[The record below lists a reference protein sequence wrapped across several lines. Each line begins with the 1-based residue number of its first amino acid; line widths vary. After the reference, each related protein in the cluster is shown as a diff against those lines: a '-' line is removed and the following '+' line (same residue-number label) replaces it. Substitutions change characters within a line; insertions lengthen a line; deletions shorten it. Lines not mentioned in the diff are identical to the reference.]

1 MKRIIGIDLG
11 TTNSCV
17 AIIEKGQ
24 YKVLENTEGGRTT
37 PSVVSFRDGSIV
49 VGTAAKRQAVNY
61 PKNTL
66 YAVKRLI
73 GRKFEDL
80 GEQEKH
86 LAYETFPSN
95 NGDAWIRIDDK
106 EFAPQQISA
115 EVLRYLKQSAE
126 QQIGESVTDA
136 IITVPAYFNESQRQ
150 ATKDAGKIAGLN
162 VLRIIN
168 EPTAAALAY
177 GITRDNKNNQTI
189 IVYDLGGGT
198 LDVSVISISN
208 VDDEWQFD
216 VLATNGDTLL
226 GGEDFD
232 QIIIERILQDF
243 YKEYGLDLSSDP
255 LALQRIKEAA
265 EKTKIELSTAFES
278 HVALPYITIHP
289 EKGPVHISQTITR
302 SQYEQWCQTL
312 VQKLL
317 TPCQIALE
325 DAQLKVS
332 DITDVL
338 LVGGQTRAPL
348 VTKVVSDF
356 FKKEPRRD
364 VNPDEAIAIGAAI
377 QGSVLSGER
386 EDVLLLDVTPLS
398 LGVEVRGGLM
408 STIIPKN
415 TTIPTRVSRFFS
427 TTQDMQSL
435 VHLSVLQGERTQAK
449 DNHKLG
455 DLLLTDIPPAPAGMP
470 KLEVIFDLDSN
481 GLLQVSVEEKVS
493 KKSAKATIQPSSGLS
508 SEQIQDMLAEAQI
521 NAEYDRMQKELAIL
535 NYEKDNLLN
544 KIDLFLAQDLDKLP
558 PDKVLL
564 LKQNQLALKQTNQE
578 DLSTIRKLMV
588 SLNMDLLALSTMLYQ

>member
-37 PSVVSFRDGSIV
+37 PSIVSFRDGSVIV
-49 VGTAAKRQAVNY
+49 GAPAKRQSVNY
-61 PKNTL
+61 PKSTL

-73 GRKFEDL
+73 GRKFQDL
-80 GEQEKH
+80 GDQEKH
-86 LAYETFPSN
+86 LAYETFPAN
-95 NGDAWIRIDDK
+95 NGDAWIRVGDK
-106 EFAPQQISA
+106 EFAPQQVSA

-126 QQIGESVTDA
+126 QQIGEPVTDA

-177 GITRDNKNNQTI
+177 GITRDSKDTQTI

-216 VLATNGDTLL
+216 VLSTNGDTLL

-232 QIIIERILQDF
+232 QLIIENIIQNF
-243 YKEYGLDLSSDP
+243 KAEHGLDLSGDA
-255 LALQRIKEAA
+255 LAIQRIKEVA
-265 EKTKIELSTAFES
+265 EKTKIELSTTFES
-278 HVALPYITIHP
+278 HVALPYITVHP

-302 SQYEQWCQTL
+302 SQYEQWCQPL
-312 VQKLL
+312 VEKLL
-317 TPCQIALE
+317 TPCTIALD
-325 DAQLKVS
+325 DAKLKIS

-348 VTKVVSDF
+348 VAKMVSEF
-356 FKKEPRRD
+356 FKREPRRD

-435 VHLSVLQGERTQAK
+435 VHIGVLQGERTQAK

-455 DLLLTDIPPAPAGMP
+455 DLLLTDIPPAPAGLP

-481 GLLQVSVEEKVS
+481 GLLKVSVEEQIS
-493 KKSAKATIQPSSGLS
+493 KKSAKAIIQPSSGLS
-508 SEQIQDMLAEAQI
+508 NEQIQDMLAEAQL
-521 NAEYDRMQKELAIL
+521 NAEYDRIQKEAAIL

-544 KIDLFLAQDLDKLP
+544 KIDIFLAQDLVKLPADKL
-558 PDKVLL
+558 LTF
-564 LKQNQLALKQTNQE
+564 KQNQLLLRHTKLD
-578 DLSTIRKLMV
+578 DLDTIRKLML
-588 SLNMDLLALSTMLYQ
+588 SLNLDLLALSTLLYS